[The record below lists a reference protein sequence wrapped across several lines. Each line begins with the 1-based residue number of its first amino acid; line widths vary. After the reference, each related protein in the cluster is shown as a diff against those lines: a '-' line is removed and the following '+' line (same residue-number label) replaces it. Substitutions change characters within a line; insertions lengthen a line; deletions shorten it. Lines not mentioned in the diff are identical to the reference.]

1 MDDGRGG
8 SAAADRVD
16 GVTQAW
22 DDEWPLPDEPPYD
35 PAEEPPYDPGF
46 DAGRAATARTARGA
60 VAGPATGVAA
70 RTGARPGTRTGSRAG
85 AGAGTDHGDGA
96 GHDDRDHRGDG
107 GASATRAAAAH
118 GDPATARPVTRPAH
132 DATTG
137 RSPAEVLREVW
148 GYDAFRGEQAE
159 IIETVV
165 AGGDALVLMPT
176 GGGKSLCYQ
185 VPALVRAGTGVVVSP
200 LIALMQDQVDALS
213 ALGVRAGFLN
223 STQDLAQRRA
233 VERALLDGELDLLY
247 LAPERLRVPD
257 TLALLDRA
265 AISLFAIDEAHCVSQ
280 WGHDFR
286 PDYLGLSVLH
296 ERWPGVPRIALTAT
310 ATAATRTEIAER
322 LELTGARQFV
332 ASFDRPNIQY
342 RIVPKASPRTQ
353 LLELIR
359 AEHAGDSGIVYC
371 LSRSS
376 VEQTAELLSSQGV
389 PALPYHA
396 GLDRQVRA
404 RNQSRFLR
412 EDGLVMVATIA
423 FGMGIDKPDV
433 RFVAHLDLPKSV
445 EGYYQETGR
454 AGRDGLPSTAW
465 LAYGLQDV
473 VQQRRMIDTSE
484 GDAQHRRRLSAHLDA
499 MLALCETVTCR
510 RVQLLAYFGQDAEP
524 CGNCDTCLA
533 PPQTWDGTVPA
544 QKLLSTVVRLERERN
559 QHYGAGHL
567 VDILLGKRTA
577 RIEQLG
583 HAELST
589 FGVGAD
595 LSDAQWR
602 GVVRQLLAQGLL
614 AVDGDGYGTLRLTP
628 QSAEVL
634 RGDRPVPLREETRA
648 PRSRARS
655 RAGAGGSGATARQ
668 AAAAQAA
675 AELGDDAAAVFQRL
689 RTWRA
694 ATAKEQGVPAYVVFH
709 DATLREIATA
719 RPADLDALSRIGGVG
734 AAKLDRYGP
743 GVIATVE
750 GREPPSPEDAAH
762 DAAAVGLLAG
772 DAPAG
777 DGRAGDGPEGGG
789 PEGGGP
795 EGGGPAGGADA

>member
-1 MDDGRGG
+1 M
-8 SAAADRVD
+8 
-16 GVTQAW
+16 TQAW

-35 PAEEPPYDPGF
+35 PAEEPPYEPP
-46 DAGRAATARTARGA
+46 AGRDGSGRRGGPGA
-60 VAGPATGVAA
+60 PGEDRLGVPGEPHPVA
-70 RTGARPGTRTGSRAG
+70 
-85 AGAGTDHGDGA
+85 
-96 GHDDRDHRGDG
+96 
-107 GASATRAAAAH
+107 
-118 GDPATARPVTRPAH
+118 RPAH
-132 DATTG
+132 DSTTG
-137 RSPAEVLREVW
+137 RTPLEVLQQVW

-159 IIETVV
+159 IIDTVV

-185 VPALVRAGTGVVVSP
+185 VPALVRSGTGVVVSP

-213 ALGVRAGFLN
+213 AVGVRAGFLN
-223 STQDLAQRRA
+223 STQDPAQRRA

-247 LAPERLRVPD
+247 LAPERLRVPE
-257 TLALLDRA
+257 TLALLDRCE
-265 AISLFAIDEAHCVSQ
+265 ISLFAIDEAHCVSQ

-296 ERWPGVPRIALTAT
+296 ERWPGVPRVALTAT
-310 ATAATRTEIAER
+310 ATAATRAEIAER
-322 LELTGARQFV
+322 LDLTGARQFV

-342 RIVPKASPRTQ
+342 RIVPKASPRQQ
-353 LLELIR
+353 LLDLIR
-359 AEHAGDSGIVYC
+359 AEHDGDSGIVYC

-376 VEQTAELLSSQGV
+376 VEQTAEMLSAQGV
-389 PALPYHA
+389 TALPYHA

-404 RNQSRFLR
+404 RNQARFLR

-524 CGNCDTCLA
+524 CGNCDTCLS

-567 VDILLGKRTA
+567 VDILLGKRTP
-577 RIEQLG
+577 RVEQLG
-583 HAELST
+583 HTALST
-589 FGVGAD
+589 FGVGTD

-614 AVDGDGYGTLRLTP
+614 GVDADGYGTLRLTEE
-628 QSAEVL
+628 SAAVL
-634 RGDRPVPLREETRA
+634 RGDRTVPLRHDARPA
-648 PRSRARS
+648 GRSARS
-655 RAGAGGSGATARQ
+655 GGGRRAS
-668 AAAAQAA
+668 AAPV
-675 AELGDDAAAVFQRL
+675 AELGDGPAGVFERL
-689 RTWRA
+689 RAWRA

-709 DATLREIATA
+709 DATLREIAVAAPDDLTA
-719 RPADLDALSRIGGVG
+719 LGSISGVG
-734 AAKLDRYGP
+734 AAKLERYGP
-743 GVIATVE
+743 GVLATLRGE
-750 GREPPSPEDAAH
+750 EATAGEPPVDGGSTPADDGEVLPLGGA
-762 DAAAVGLLAG
+762 
-772 DAPAG
+772 APA
-777 DGRAGDGPEGGG
+777 D
-789 PEGGGP
+789 
-795 EGGGPAGGADA
+795 